1 MIYNTRL
8 RLTFRENIM
17 PHLLLEASTNIVE
30 TNDKI
35 KQTLYKCQELLVEKL
50 PTQLASCKSRLIM
63 HDVFVLGDNNPKNA
77 FIHLTVKILKG
88 RSQEL
93 LSTTSRS
100 LFELLQESFTKS
112 KENLNLGVS
121 VEITELNDSY
131 AK

>member
-1 MIYNTRL
+1 MIYNIRL
-8 RLTFRENIM
+8 HLTLRENIM

-35 KQTLYKCQELLVEKL
+35 KQILYKCQELLVEKL
-50 PTQLASCKSRLIM
+50 PTQLANCKSRLIM

-77 FIHLTVKILKG
+77 FIHLTVRVLKG

-93 LSTTSRS
+93 LSSTSRS
-100 LFELLQESFTKS
+100 LFELLQESFSKS
-112 KENLNLGVS
+112 KENLNLGIS